1 MPKVLPMAM
10 RYTHIETGNPLP
22 RVAFILVFVLEL
34 AVRALLG
41 QESPE
46 AWTAPLGHAFLAW
59 LAVRFVCFAIE
70 SLYGRLCISDPTVS
84 ASRSRRA
91 C

>member
-1 MPKVLPMAM
+1 M
-10 RYTHIETGNPLP
+10 RYTHIEAGNPLP

-46 AWTAPLGHAFLAW
+46 AWTAPLGHASLAW
-59 LAVRFVCFAIE
+59 LAIRFVCFAVD
-70 SLYGRLCISDPTVS
+70 SLYGRLCISDTTVS